1 MKPIPMLPA
10 MIAMAA
16 LALLAAA
23 CSGSAP
29 AASSAGSSNA
39 VRPANAST
47 ATGSTT
53 SRLVAFSH
61 CVRSHGVPDFPD
73 PQAGASNAKFPSAQQ
88 LRVGSSELHAA
99 ETACQHLL
107 PVGTDDQFPPAE
119 VPILVRAMLPFAGCM
134 RSHGVPNFPDPAVD
148 SEGRPV
154 FPLSTAG
161 ISLNYSHSQHFT
173 AVVDECQHLVPRQL
187 GGIPFG

>member
-1 MKPIPMLPA
+1 MKPIPTLTA
-10 MIAMAA
+10 MIATAA

-23 CSGSAP
+23 CSGGP
-29 AASSAGSSNA
+29 PVDSSVSSNA
-39 VRPANAST
+39 GGTASSST

-53 SRLVAFSH
+53 SRLVAFSN

-88 LRVGSSELHAA
+88 LQVSSSELQAA

-107 PVGTDDQFPPAE
+107 PVGTDDQFPAAE
-119 VPILVRAMLPFAGCM
+119 VPILVRAMLPFARCM
-134 RSHGVPNFPDPAVD
+134 RARGVPSFPDPAVD
-148 SEGRPV
+148 SEGRPF